1 MIEFDKQAIKDLSK
15 LSPKLRKQIVNAL
28 ERLDNDNS
36 SGDVKKLK
44 GIEFY
49 RLRVGN
55 YRVIFKFEKNSI
67 HVINILPRGSA
78 YKKF

>member
-1 MIEFDKQAIKDLSK
+1 MIEFDKQTIKDLSK

-28 ERLDNDNS
+28 ERLDSDS
-36 SGDVKKLK
+36 MGDVKKLK

-55 YRVIFKFEKNSI
+55 YRVIFKFERNSI